1 MTLRSLGRRGLRG
14 PSAGAKPNPSPPDQG
29 PGFNRPLGVAI
40 ALVGLLVISPDAGL
54 TAFIQLEPSTLSMF
68 RGLGMLVTM
77 ALFSLL
83 FYGRGL
89 LSYFNEL
96 PWQAWMIPPLYAVVP
111 IMWIYGVKYAGAG
124 QVLAVLAIAPL
135 VAALSSRWFLGERL
149 EWATIV
155 ASLIALIG
163 ILVTVFPLFEGH
175 LPPQILSMI
184 EATPARALLD
194 QATTATVHGE
204 AVGAHGTLAA
214 RHPLY
219 GLGVLFSLLIPVIYA
234 VMLTF
239 SRKVPRANSWPLIA
253 LAGLMMAIIGGI
265 LTDTYLPQ
273 IDMIQWT
280 AVAVLCLFVGAVST
294 GLLTLATRFTTSA
307 DVSLIVMLEPV
318 AGLVYLW
325 FLVREVPS
333 LHQWVGGGIV
343 FVTVG
348 LYLLFQVTRGKRS

>member
-1 MTLRSLGRRGLRG
+1 M
-14 PSAGAKPNPSPPDQG
+14 
-29 PGFNRPLGVAI
+29 
-40 ALVGLLVISPDAGL
+40 ISPDAGL

-239 SRKVPRANSWPLIA
+239 SRKVPRANSWPMI
-253 LAGLMMAIIGGI
+253 AIIRPASAIYHFSRRVADCDARARGG
-265 LTDTYLPQ
+265 
-273 IDMIQWT
+273 
-280 AVAVLCLFVGAVST
+280 T
-294 GLLTLATRFTTSA
+294 GLPLVLGPRSA
-307 DVSLIVMLEPV
+307 Q
-318 AGLVYLW
+318 
-325 FLVREVPS
+325 PS
-333 LHQWVGGGIV
+333 PVGGRGHRICDGGPVSIV
-343 FVTVG
+343 SGHARQKVLDRLCTQLFEHSTAKTTV
-348 LYLLFQVTRGKRS
+348 VPNRNN